1 MSKPWQLLSQKMTQ
15 LLSKSAVAREEGI
28 SRRTVQRR
36 CRTWESL
43 PNTGEYH
50 VMDEKGRVN
59 LEEYRRFDK
68 EVFKRYEKRGFPLRG
83 VRTPTHRWRRL
94 MQALRNKKN
103 FGRTL
108 EDRFK
113 LIRAEIDAMND
124 PEQMATLVELPGFFR
139 HAARQS
145 LLKVLT
151 KHLGNERNNLA

>member
-1 MSKPWQLLSQKMTQ
+1 MMQ

-43 PNTGEYH
+43 PKTGEYQ

-68 EVFKRYEKRGFPLRG
+68 QVFKRYEKRGFPLRG

-94 MQALRNKKN
+94 MRALRDKKT

-113 LIRAEIDAMND
+113 LIRAEIDAMSD
-124 PEQMATLVELPGFFR
+124 GEQMATLAELPIFFR
-139 HAARQS
+139 SAVRQS
-145 LLKVLT
+145 LVKLLT
-151 KHLGNERNNLA
+151 KHLGNERDNLA